1 MKNQNWKA
9 TLLMDELDRRYDTD
23 FLAVQKLIK
32 NNSFGRITD
41 FESHFDRYVPA
52 APSTWKSKNI
62 AGGGAIYDL
71 GSHLLDQIVYLFGL
85 PTAVT
90 AFIGTQRT
98 KENNPTDYPEYFTV
112 ICHYPNGMSA
122 TAKGT
127 CISPETEQLRY
138 WVRGEKGSFKKY
150 HVDVQ
155 EPQLRHQGM
164 KPTDPNYAQEPKENH
179 GVLTMAQEDG
189 SFRTEVVPTTY
200 DENYRTFYAILA
212 KALAGEGEVPVPPE
226 GVVKVIRLIEM
237 CKESAKLR
245 KTVEI

>member
-1 MKNQNWKA
+1 
-9 TLLMDELDRRYDTD
+9 MDELDRRYDTD

-32 NNSFGRITD
+32 TNSFGRITD
-41 FESHFDRYVPA
+41 FESHFDRYVLA
-52 APSTWKSKNI
+52 APSTWKSKDI

-71 GSHLLDQIVYLFGL
+71 GSHLLDQFVYLFGL
-85 PTAVT
+85 PAAVT

-98 KENNPTDYPEYFTV
+98 KENNPSDFPEYFTV
-112 ICHYPNGMSA
+112 ICHYPNGMIA

-127 CISPETEQLRY
+127 CISPETAQLRY

-164 KPTDPNYAQEPKENH
+164 KPTDASYAQEPKENH
-179 GVLTMAQEDG
+179 GVLTTAQEDG
-189 SFRTEVVPTTY
+189 RFKTEVVPTAY
-200 DENYRTFYAILA
+200 DENYRTFYAIFA
-212 KALAGEGEVPVPPE
+212 KSLAGEGDVPVPPE
-226 GVVKVIRLIEM
+226 GVAKVIRLIEM

-245 KTVEI
+245 KTVEL

>member
-1 MKNQNWKA
+1 MSNCAYIKVILSKSNNQSREA
-9 TLLMDELDRRYDTD
+9 TSILINELDRRYDTD
-23 FLAVQKLIK
+23 FVTIQKLIK
-32 NNSFGRITD
+32 TNSFGRITD
-41 FESHFDRYVPA
+41 FESHFDSYVPV

-62 AGGGAIYDL
+62 AGSGAIYDL

-98 KENNPTDYPEYFTV
+98 KENNPSDFPEYFTV
-112 ICHYPNGMSA
+112 ICHYPNGLSA

-155 EPQLRHQGM
+155 EPQLRYEGM
-164 KPTDPNYAQEPKENH
+164 KPTDVNYAQEPKEH
-179 GVLTMAQEDG
+179 YGVITTVQEDG
-189 SFRTEVVPTTY
+189 NFRRQVLPTAY
-200 DENYRTFYAILA
+200 DENYRTFYARFA
-212 KALAGEGEVPVPPE
+212 KALAGEGEVPVQP
-226 GVVKVIRLIEM
+226 
-237 CKESAKLR
+237 
-245 KTVEI
+245 